1 MDFGTVDFVQPCSL
15 QWAKRTKSMTT
26 MSATLQNVLGEKMAE
41 RITRIAGLAN
51 GDNQINSEA

>member
-1 MDFGTVDFVQPCSL
+1 
-15 QWAKRTKSMTT
+15 MTT
-26 MSATLQNVLGEKMAE
+26 MSATLQNVLDEKTAE